1 LPWTATEINTEGGD
15 PSLVIKFLRECQLR
29 KQLAAKTTKKKRP
42 PIMTSK
48 EKFRGW

>member
-1 LPWTATEINTEGGD
+1 MDCNRNKHRRWRSITCNKILERMSVKEAVSCKNN
-15 PSLVIKFLRECQLR
+15 
-29 KQLAAKTTKKKRP
+29 KKKRP